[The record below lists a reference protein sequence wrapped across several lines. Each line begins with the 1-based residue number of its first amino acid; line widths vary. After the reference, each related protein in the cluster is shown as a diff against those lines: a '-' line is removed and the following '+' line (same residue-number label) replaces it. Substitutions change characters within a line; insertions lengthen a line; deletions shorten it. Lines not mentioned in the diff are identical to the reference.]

1 MENLQILLRQHV
13 GKPCAPIVK
22 VGDKVKKGTLIA
34 EPTGLGANIF
44 SSAYGVVEEI
54 TDEMI
59 VIKPDEEQKDE
70 FVPIEEGTPLEMVR
84 AAGVVGMG
92 GAGFPTAVKLDAHFE
107 DGGYILV
114 NASECEPGLKHNIQ
128 QIEEEPE
135 KVIRGVKLCMEI
147 SGADKAI
154 FAIKKKNRK
163 AVEILDECLKDEPNI
178 TRHLLPDIY
187 PMGEERAVV
196 RECLG
201 IELEP
206 SQLPS
211 AAKSVVINSETC
223 SRVAEAVDERKP
235 SFLKHLTVRG
245 KLNGGHDAHV
255 FMDVP
260 VGTSVGALIEKAGGI
275 DGEYGEI
282 VMGGAFTGKSTT
294 LDAPITKTTGAILV
308 SMPFMD
314 LHGASMGILVCACGG
329 NYERMQELCKK
340 YNAKEVSLC
349 YCKQAQEMPNG
360 TRKCERPGN
369 CPGQVSNNL
378 QFKKDK
384 CEYIIIGNCSDCS
397 NTVMASGPKMGLKV
411 IHQTD
416 HIMRAVDHPLY
427 RTLRVSKQ
435 VDQDLNVVDNVEN
448 N

>member
-211 AAKSVVINSETC
+211 AAKSVVEILKEIKRIQTENVSEQKLKEVKGQLVGRFVMSTQYPATIANLAVTRETQKLPMDFY
-223 SRVAEAVDERKP
+223 SNYIKNIEAVTVADVKRVANKYIKYNNLRFIIVGKSSDFIKELE
-235 SFLKHLTVRG
+235 SLKHNG
-245 KLNGGHDAHV
+245 KPL
-255 FMDVP
+255 
-260 VGTSVGALIEKAGGI
+260 
-275 DGEYGEI
+275 
-282 VMGGAFTGKSTT
+282 
-294 LDAPITKTTGAILV
+294 PI
-308 SMPFMD
+308 FYYD
-314 LHGASMGILVCACGG
+314 
-329 NYERMQELCKK
+329 K
-340 YNAKEVSLC
+340 YANKI
-349 YCKQAQEMPNG
+349 K
-360 TRKCERPGN
+360 
-369 CPGQVSNNL
+369 
-378 QFKKDK
+378 
-384 CEYIIIGNCSDCS
+384 
-397 NTVMASGPKMGLKV
+397 
-411 IHQTD
+411 
-416 HIMRAVDHPLY
+416 
-427 RTLRVSKQ
+427 
-435 VDQDLNVVDNVEN
+435 
-448 N
+448 